1 MADLTTNSSGALKG
15 RPPSKSDKGKSE
27 GVSKNS
33 SKNDSKNLS
42 IG

>member
-1 MADLTTNSSGALKG
+1 MVDLTTNSSSAFKG
-15 RPPSKSDKGKSE
+15 RPPSKNDKGKSG

-42 IG
+42 LG